1 MNKKTQKSHFLQ
13 YETFKEAY
21 YMFSTDSTKAFWS
34 WLHYSFSRPSL
45 CLHLYFI
52 TQLQDLNVSELS
64 LTSLP
69 MQCSCFFFCDAT
81 STFRVPSSS
90 LPPFFW
96 LPPLFPSLGTSHTP
110 FLTLSSTSHTLRFFL
125 SLPLSPFSLTKMS
138 LLSLHLVSAALF
150 PSLTLRG
157 GCSPPLYA
165 NNVPVLREEA
175 A

>member
-13 YETFKEAY
+13 YETFKEVY

-34 WLHYSFSRPSL
+34 RLHYSFSRPSL

-52 TQLQDLNVSELS
+52 TPLQDLNVSELS

-69 MQCSCFFFCDAT
+69 IQCSCFFFCDAT

-90 LPPFFW
+90 LPPFSDSRLYFPLSAPPTLLFSHCH
-96 LPPLFPSLGTSHTP
+96 LPLTP
-110 FLTLSSTSHTLRFFL
+110 FVFFFLFL
-125 SLPLSPFSLTKMS
+125 SLRSLTKMS

-150 PSLTLRG
+150 SSLTLRG
-157 GCSPPLYA
+157 GRSPPLYA

>member
-1 MNKKTQKSHFLQ
+1 
-13 YETFKEAY
+13 
-21 YMFSTDSTKAFWS
+21 MFSTHSTKAFWS

-52 TQLQDLNVSELS
+52 TPLQDLNVSELS

-69 MQCSCFFFCDAT
+69 MQCSCFFLLRCHFHI
-81 STFRVPSSS
+81 PSALFLPAS
-90 LPPFFW
+90 LFW